1 MTDTDP
7 APPVQAPA
15 GPPVAAS
22 PDRPKAGRSVFRHW
36 RWALVGACAVICAV
50 SVGSNLWYWF
60 GPQAQQPRLTCPE
73 RAFNFGER
81 GPDETVEH
89 TFVLANTGREP
100 LEISGLQSS
109 CGCMTAKVSQL
120 QLAPGEQVEVPIAI
134 ALRGLQGKIQKSI
147 VVRSN
152 DPKRPNL
159 VLTVTGTVR

>member
-7 APPVQAPA
+7 ASPVQAPA
-15 GPPVAAS
+15 GSTTSPERPVTW
-22 PDRPKAGRSVFRHW
+22 RSVFRHW
-36 RWALVGACAVICAV
+36 RWALVGVCAVICAV
-50 SVGSNLWYWF
+50 SVGANLWHWF
-60 GPQAQQPRLTCPE
+60 GPPAWSPRLTCTE

-81 GPDETVEH
+81 GSDETVAH

-100 LEISGLQSS
+100 LEIRGLQSS

-120 QLAPGEQVEVPIAI
+120 QLAPGERVEVPIEI
-134 ALRGLQGKIQKSI
+134 ALKGLQGKIQKSI
-147 VVRSN
+147 LVRSN